1 MSADKHG
8 KSTKAGRQRK
18 SGQNL
23 KYFNE
28 SRHTKSHIRRIKKH
42 LVRFIGDKAAAAA
55 LITHTAKLGSRF
67 A

>member
-23 KYFNE
+23 RYFNE
-28 SRHTKSHIRRIKKH
+28 NRHTKSHIRRIKKH
-42 LVRFIGDKAAAAA
+42 LLRFVGDKAAAAA
-55 LITHTAKLGSRF
+55 LVSQTAKLGSRF

>member
-1 MSADKHG
+1 MSTDKHG
-8 KSTKAGRQRK
+8 KSTKAGRNRK

-28 SRHTKSHIRRIKKH
+28 SRHVKSHIRRIKKH
-42 LVRFIGDKAAAAA
+42 LIRFAGDKAAIAA
-55 LITHTAKLGSRF
+55 LAAQTAKLGSRF

>member
-8 KSTKAGRQRK
+8 KSTKAGRNKK

-28 SRHTKSHIRRIKKH
+28 NRHTKSHIRRIKKH
-42 LVRFIGDKAAAAA
+42 LLRFVADQAAAAA
-55 LITHTAKLGSRF
+55 LVAHTAKLGSRF